1 MDSSLVTVSA
11 VSAVFSLLGIF
22 CTATGVVDLAI
33 RKGHG
38 WGIFPTRSWALG
50 YILAGSTIAAAGVF
64 RLVQMG
70 VR

>member
-1 MDSSLVTVSA
+1 MDSSLAT
-11 VSAVFSLLGIF
+11 VSAVFSFLGVI
-22 CTATGVVDLAI
+22 ASAAGMADLSL
-33 RKGHG
+33 RKEHG